1 MKTPMAKKK
10 KPKDDQNSNKL
21 RRWKSEFSQDFKI
34 HQKWWNKK
42 REWEK
47 FYDGEQLSQEEKA
60 ALAARG
66 QPQVVI
72 NLIKPRVDAVVGE
85 FLGRRVMMRARDRG
99 TADFE
104 KAKFITEALRYIE
117 DRNRFDEQEFQT
129 AKNLFISGLGWYKVS
144 LEFDF
149 LEPEIKISHR
159 SNDEIIIDRH
169 CRKPDLKD
177 AKRLWETVW
186 VEVED
191 LIEMYPDQEDA
202 IRSCL
207 AMNHEQLVGYQ
218 GFAGQSITG
227 DDYAISD
234 NVSPDTDLDLETF
247 VDPGRK
253 RIRLV
258 NVWERVQKK
267 VEFAFHPNL
276 DGSVVEVSSFDEK
289 ELSDFKEIYKN
300 AQYFSRTRWE
310 LNSGIFIANK
320 ILEDKQNVRPHDSEG
335 KFPFSRAL
343 GNVEHETNLPYGIV
357 RQYIDPQ
364 KEYNKRRS
372 KLLHRLNTNRIVM
385 DDGAVDD
392 VERARKE
399 AARPDGVVVVKTGKN
414 FNISNSNIEQADVF
428 MLQLTQT
435 EIEAAGIA
443 KEFSGQESKV
453 MSGRAIELRQVS
465 ADRMLRPYYS
475 ALRSARRDA
484 FSIALEEMQQ
494 YWTSQK
500 LIKITDDTGAGQIV
514 LNQRRQDEFGNV
526 VIENDLRL
534 GKYDVKIDEDMETLN
549 QRQENFDNLVTLAQ
563 FIVQS
568 GQAFPLEMLIE
579 ASNLP
584 KKRELIANI
593 MAEKQRQAEMLQLQ
607 AIATAGAAQ
616 NGQNVSPT

>member
-1 MKTPMAKKK
+1 MAKKK